1 MKRERAAYYKEYA
14 EKNKDKIANR
24 RKVTSKAYRE
34 ENREH
39 LLQKSKEYYENNK
52 DKVLARMANQRYDK
66 YHYDPKN
73 ALSKQQDWKRDN
85 VEKYLVQSARARSK
99 KYGIPCTIT
108 YKDVIVPEK
117 CPYLEVELVPFSG
130 WTSPSLDKIVP
141 ELGYVA
147 GNIQVISTLANTM
160 KNQASIEQL
169 LTFSR
174 AVLRMHSLKQKDKD
188 E

>member
-1 MKRERAAYYKEYA
+1 MKRERAAYYKEYY
-14 EKNKDKIANR
+14 EKNKDKISKR
-24 RKVTSKAYRE
+24 QKVRSKTYRE

-52 DKVLARMANQRYDK
+52 DKVLARMSNQRYDK
-66 YHYDPKN
+66 YHDDPETD
-73 ALSKQQDWKRDN
+73 LLKQQDWKRNN

-117 CPYLEVELVPFSG
+117 CPYLDVELIPFSG

-174 AVLRMHSLKQKDKD
+174 AVLRMHSGN
-188 E
+188 